1 MGKIKVL
8 MADDE
13 EDILNIMAKKVTQ
26 AGYDVIKAIDGQ
38 DAWEKI
44 CNEVPDIIVLDLNMP
59 KKDGF
64 EVLKE
69 LRENPPDTKT
79 QQPVIIVSARR
90 ELEDIKQGYE
100 FDADHYISKPCDVE
114 DIIKSIALMVKLLPQ
129 RKTSQEIRE
138 DGG

>member
-1 MGKIKVL
+1 MEKIKVL

-13 EDILNIMAKKVTQ
+13 EDILNIMAKKVAQ
-26 AGYDVIKAIDGQ
+26 AGYIVIKAVDGQ

-44 CNEVPDIIVLDLNMP
+44 CTEIPDIIVLDLNMP

-90 ELEDIKQGYE
+90 ELEDIKKGYE